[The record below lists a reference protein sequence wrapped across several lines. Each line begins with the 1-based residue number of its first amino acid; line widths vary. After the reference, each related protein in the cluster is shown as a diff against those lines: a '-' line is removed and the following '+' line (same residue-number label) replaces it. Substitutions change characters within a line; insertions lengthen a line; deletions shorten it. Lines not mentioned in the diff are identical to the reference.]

1 MLVTD
6 TNAVALAAG
15 VVAVAASAAWLLRQ
29 QLRRQLG
36 AGVTVDTQ
44 HDAQLL
50 SPPAVAV
57 PPFSPPGSWRC
68 LTLSGF
74 LTPPPA
80 VKPSSWGSRMAK
92 TVLSDGLPSLPWRRA
107 A

>member
-74 LTPPPA
+74 LTPPA